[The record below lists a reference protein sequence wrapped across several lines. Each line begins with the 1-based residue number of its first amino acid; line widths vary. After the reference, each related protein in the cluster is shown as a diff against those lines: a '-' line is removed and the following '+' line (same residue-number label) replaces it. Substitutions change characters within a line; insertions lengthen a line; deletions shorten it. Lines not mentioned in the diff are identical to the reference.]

1 MSAKPERKRPG
12 AATVRPTLE
21 AKREELYTGTR
32 EEVTP
37 EKSDATPPVKKAST
51 KKPVSFQADTELID
65 RARQAVLLTQAHPGG
80 YRSLASFMESA
91 IADKLE
97 QVAKEFN
104 SGQPIEPLSGE
115 FRSGRPFQS

>member
-21 AKREELYTGTR
+21 AKREQLYTGTS
-32 EEVTP
+32 EEAVTP
-37 EKSDATPPVKKAST
+37 ESDVTPPAKKATT
-51 KKPVSFQADTELID
+51 KKPVSFQADTDLID

-80 YRSLASFMESA
+80 YRSLASFMEST

-104 SGQPIEPLSGE
+104 NGEPIEPLSGE